1 MIAPEQLCLNN
12 WVNAKFQTDDFNFQ
26 VKSIKN
32 EFIGMSEDISYHA
45 NTLYPI
51 PITPDI
57 LLKAGFNKNNFNQYS
72 IDVYKNQWGYKRL
85 FFSGSYLYL
94 EESVSEGQYGSTD
107 LITIWNK
114 DFKKEFYL
122 HELQNLFLLLSGKN
136 LNIEL

>member
-57 LLKAGFNKNNFNQYS
+57 LLKAGFNK
-72 IDVYKNQWGYKRL
+72 K
-85 FFSGSYLYL
+85 
-94 EESVSEGQYGSTD
+94 
-107 LITIWNK
+107 
-114 DFKKEFYL
+114 
-122 HELQNLFLLLSGKN
+122 
-136 LNIEL
+136 